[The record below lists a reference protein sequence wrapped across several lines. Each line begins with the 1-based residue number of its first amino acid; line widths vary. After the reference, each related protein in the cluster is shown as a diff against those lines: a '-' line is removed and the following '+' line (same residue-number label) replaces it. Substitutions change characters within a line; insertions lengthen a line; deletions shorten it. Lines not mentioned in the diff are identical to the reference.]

1 MADSDPSDVVSGDY
15 LEALVTQR
23 NNQAFLA
30 GFLDGLGASTVT
42 AALTRPPGACCV
54 ELRAASA

>member
-1 MADSDPSDVVSGDY
+1 VVC
-15 LEALVTQR
+15 AI
-23 NNQAFLA
+23 NQAFLA

-54 ELRAASA
+54 ELCAAPARNGA